1 MKNKI
6 WIKSLVLVLCL
17 IIPALFLSACGGDN
31 SSTGGNSAGG
41 NSSGGNSYAWGK
53 TFTYQGTTLND
64 YDSFGGNNGT
74 PRAQLLK
81 EEFDKGNLDFEN
93 IDLFGNPP
101 AMPSIYK
108 SMSADEFLDNLTS
121 RMESKL
127 STICKDVTIVV
138 GTEAEKTITVNN
150 KTYTLVETGVGTN
163 FYKLVDENATD
174 SSVLY
179 QGMMCSILT
188 SDASGQDLKSG
199 LNISVFDED
208 ANAKISIEKVIINI
222 PTLTKIDDET
232 AEMVNNRS
240 VISIGLTP
248 YFNELV
254 G

>member
-6 WIKSLVLVLCL
+6 WIKSLVLALCL

-31 SSTGGNSAGG
+31 SSTGGNS
-41 NSSGGNSYAWGK
+41 SSGNNYAWGK
-53 TFTYQGTTLND
+53 TFTYQGTTLNN

-81 EEFDKGNLDFEN
+81 EEFDKGNLDLEN
-93 IDLFGNPP
+93 INLFGNPQDL
-101 AMPSIYK
+101 STIYESK
-108 SMSADEFLDNLTS
+108 SADEFLADLTS

-127 STICKDVTIVV
+127 LTMCRDVTIVV
-138 GTEAEKTITVNN
+138 GTEAEKTITVKN
-150 KTYTLVETGVGTN
+150 KTYTLVEDGAGTN
-163 FYKLVDENATD
+163 FYKLVDENAAD

-179 QGMMCSILT
+179 QGMMCSILM
-188 SDASGQDLKSG
+188 SDASGQDLKSV
-199 LNISVFDED
+199 LNISVFDGDIDE
-208 ANAKISIEKVIINI
+208 VIIKI

-232 AEMVNNRS
+232 AEPDNDRS
-240 VISIGLTP
+240 VISISLKP

>member
-6 WIKSLVLVLCL
+6 WIKSLVLALCL
-17 IIPALFLSACGGDN
+17 IIPALFLSACGSDN
-31 SSTGGNSAGG
+31 SSTGGNSSGG
-41 NSSGGNSYAWGK
+41 NSSSGNNYAWGK

-81 EEFDKGNLDFEN
+81 EEFDKGNLDLEN
-93 IDLFGNPP
+93 INLFGNPQDL
-101 AMPSIYK
+101 SIIYESK
-108 SMSADEFLDNLTS
+108 SADEFLADLTS

-127 STICKDVTIVV
+127 LTLCRDVTIVV
-138 GTEAEKTITVNN
+138 GTEAEKTITVKN
-150 KTYTLVETGVGTN
+150 KTYTLVEDGEGTN
-163 FYKLVDENATD
+163 FYKLVDENAAD

-199 LNISVFDED
+199 LNISVFDGDIDE
-208 ANAKISIEKVIINI
+208 VIIKI
-222 PTLTKIDDET
+222 PTLTKINDGT
-232 AEMVNNRS
+232 AETVNDRS
-240 VISIGLTP
+240 FISISLKP